1 MSQGSKVNTMKKV
14 AFGLPVVL
22 GLGSAFAQQQSGM
35 TTYADADAAITAIG
49 TVASS
54 AFNTFSPSSFYYQ
67 DLFKSFLSCSV
78 LPHPCQFQLSPLDP
92 RSAPGVSV

>member
-1 MSQGSKVNTMKKV
+1 MKKV

-22 GLGSAFAQQQSGM
+22 GLGSAFAQQGSGSGM

-54 AFNTFSPSSFYYQ
+54 AFNTFSTTIRPVAARR
-67 DLFKSFLSCSV
+67 SCSCRWS
-78 LPHPCQFQLSPLDP
+78 HPRQVDY
-92 RSAPGVSV
+92 